1 MENKPFGSASG
12 SRVPCHARSI
22 GKKIAKLVILIVIV
36 CNTICHNILLPLHCF
51 HRNVV
56 VHRYQIPHRCHCFIL
71 HIFRCRRFNCIFCLF
86 RDSFKHVFF
95 LFFLAPSS
103 LYHHRSHLSN
113 SLNTSLWHCWYEWI
127 EVWIAHR
134 QPIWR
139 WLKWHP
145 NQQPMREEKNNKI
158 PL

>member
-1 MENKPFGSASG
+1 MENKSFGSASG

-95 LFFLAPSS
+95 IFLGSFIFVPSS
-103 LYHHRSHLSN
+103 ITSFEFSQYVALALLIRMNRSVN
-113 SLNTSLWHCWYEWI
+113 RTQTTN
-127 EVWIAHR
+127 
-134 QPIWR
+134 
-139 WLKWHP
+139 LKVAKMTP
-145 NQQPMREEKNNKI
+145 KPATNERRKK
-158 PL
+158 

>member
-1 MENKPFGSASG
+1 MKNKPFGSASG

-95 LFFLAPSS
+95 YFSWLL
-103 LYHHRSHLSN
+103 HLCTIIDHIFRILSIRRFSIVDTN
-113 SLNTSLWHCWYEWI
+113 E
-127 EVWIAHR
+127 
-134 QPIWR
+134 
-139 WLKWHP
+139 
-145 NQQPMREEKNNKI
+145 
-158 PL
+158 